1 MTVTSQMAEKQ
12 EIKRMK
18 FIGTTGM
25 TRSLPGKEA
34 RPG

>member
-1 MTVTSQMAEKQ
+1 MARKQ
-12 EIKRMK
+12 EIKSAK

-34 RPG
+34 RPE